1 MAVTTAKRLN
11 ARTIELRGPALDTVL
26 QIAASPYDL
35 HHPHHQASSEIFLP
49 AREYVKTLGYLTR
62 AYLDSKGWVRDAAF
76 EIGISALLVESDSPG
91 ALDALEQLITRLN
104 PQAASPTYMF
114 HYQHTDDDGL
124 PVFDPDTLIAVNSRQ
139 IAEMIENDT
148 SSSGRG
154 IFARRK
160 PSIDIAFGTYIAG
173 RIDAQLVVREVRY
186 DIDLLGFSYDTAAL
200 EHLHQR
206 SGDELADLSA
216 QMRPQGFLSL
226 VSGSSRVALTP
237 FTPLRSVSEPAS
249 ARSNPPSDLLEL
261 PSEGWTVEGEL
272 PPRYTTLNLDRETLL
287 DELEEDSPESEPRY
301 DEIEPPI
308 NSSPPAIRPKVFA
321 PDKAGGEVDDFLDGL
336 LSLDNS
342 AVPLDDAKAHPP
354 AGQSATKDYDQSDD
368 PLSFL
373 DEPEDR

>member
-35 HHPHHQASSEIFLP
+35 HHPHHQASSEIFSP

-76 EIGISALLVESDSPG
+76 EIGISTLLVESDSPG

-104 PQAASPTYMF
+104 PQATSPTYMF

-124 PVFDPDTLIAVNSRQ
+124 PVFDADTLIAVNGDQ
-139 IAEMIENDT
+139 IAEMIETDT
-148 SSSGRG
+148 SQSGRG

-160 PSIDIAFGTYIAG
+160 PSIDIAFGTYIAT

-200 EHLHQR
+200 EHLRQR

-216 QMRPQGFLSL
+216 QPRPQGFLSL
-226 VSGSSRVALTP
+226 ISGGSRVALTP
-237 FTPLRSVSEPAS
+237 FTPLRSVSEPATVR
-249 ARSNPPSDLLEL
+249 ALPPSDLLEL

-272 PPRYTTLNLDRETLL
+272 PPRYATLNLDRETLL
-287 DELEEDSPESEPRY
+287 DSPESEPRY

-308 NSSPPAIRPKVFA
+308 NSSPPDKRPKVSPA
-321 PDKAGGEVDDFLDGL
+321 NKTGNEVDDFLDGL
-336 LSLDNS
+336 LSLDNLA
-342 AVPLDDAKAHPP
+342 AVPPDDAKVPSP
-354 AGQSATKDYDQSDD
+354 AGQSAPNDYDQTDD